1 MPLFRGNRK
10 FETGMKN
17 RMSKEKKKDFLS
29 ILRAEDTSFSDF
41 PTLSKTGISLNK
53 RE

>member
-1 MPLFRGNRK
+1 
-10 FETGMKN
+10 MKN